1 MANASHQSKQKQQT
15 LKKES
20 QASQE
25 PVTNGETQQSGLS
38 WNEKDG
44 NRVYLSVQ
52 QADLFKQL
60 LAASQEA
67 QTQVQFALVAAG
79 IADQTVI
86 GGDLDAEKPY
96 FLVKNPE

>member
-1 MANASHQSKQKQQT
+1 MANASHQSRQKQQT

-25 PVTNGETQQSGLS
+25 PVTNGKAQVQE
-38 WNEKDG
+38 D
-44 NRVYLSVQ
+44 RVYLSVQ
-52 QADLFKQL
+52 QADLFKSL

-79 IADQTVI
+79 IADQAVI

-96 FLVKNPE
+96 FLVKDPE

>member
-25 PVTNGETQQSGLS
+25 PVTNGETQQSGLP
-38 WNEKDG
+38 WNEKDKD
-44 NRVYLSVQ
+44 RVYLSVQ
-52 QADLFKQL
+52 QAELAKQL
-60 LAASQEA
+60 LAASSEA
-67 QTQVQFALVAAG
+67 QNQVQFFLVAAG
-79 IADQTVI
+79 ISGQDVI

-96 FLVKNPE
+96 FLVKDPE

>member
-1 MANASHQSKQKQQT
+1 MANASHQSRQKQQT

-25 PVTNGETQQSGLS
+25 PVTNGKTQVQ
-38 WNEKDG
+38 ED
-44 NRVYLSVQ
+44 RAYLSVQ

-67 QTQVQFALVAAG
+67 QNQVQFFLVAAG
-79 IADQTVI
+79 ISNQAVT

-96 FLVKNPE
+96 FLVKDPE

>member
-25 PVTNGETQQSGLS
+25 SVTNGETQQSGLP
-38 WNEKDG
+38 WNEKDVDK
-44 NRVYLSVQ
+44 VYISVQ
-52 QADLFKQL
+52 QADLAKQL

-67 QTQVQFALVAAG
+67 QNQVQFFLVAAG
-79 IADQTVI
+79 ISNQAVT

-96 FLVKNPE
+96 FLVKDPE

>member
-25 PVTNGETQQSGLS
+25 PITNGKAQVQE
-38 WNEKDG
+38 D
-44 NRVYLSVQ
+44 RVYLSVQ

-67 QTQVQFALVAAG
+67 QNQVQFALVAAG
-79 IADQTVI
+79 IADQAVT

-96 FLVKNPE
+96 FLVKDSE